1 MTVRQLLDD
10 NASVLLVSRRVRRH
24 GVQLYMSFHIKGKSH
39 KFQQFSGG
47 RLPALE
53 RIIRLQCTKANKHSC
68 PRKLHISINCS
79 MDKKRPW
86 VQSVLFVIKLD
97 MSENQPLC
105 ALVFLTSLFCS
116 ACSQGTRFVH
126 SAALDADG
134 RYNIKW
140 GFDES
145 TITFEVHVET
155 KGYIGFG
162 FSPTGAMSSSD
173 IVIGGVLNGSPYLL
187 VSVHASLGLNASHM
201 QCWLYSYEIREHWL
215 TI

>member
-1 MTVRQLLDD
+1 M
-10 NASVLLVSRRVRRH
+10 
-24 GVQLYMSFHIKGKSH
+24 
-39 KFQQFSGG
+39 
-47 RLPALE
+47 
-53 RIIRLQCTKANKHSC
+53 
-68 PRKLHISINCS
+68 
-79 MDKKRPW
+79 
-86 VQSVLFVIKLD
+86 LFAIKLD

-145 TITFEVHVET
+145 TITFEVEVET
-155 KGYIGFG
+155 RGYIGFG
-162 FSPTGAMSSSD
+162 LSPTGAMSSSD

-187 VSVHASLGLNASHM
+187 VSVHAPLGLNASHI
-201 QCWLYSYEIREHWL
+201 QR
-215 TI
+215 